1 MGRAWGHAGPA
12 GSAAPP
18 DQIVGWSEAEPL
30 IRGRFEAL
38 SEIRITQTDLRIRF
52 SPDRRLAWA
61 TCPWDFRARI
71 GDQPVVEPTRCT
83 WVLELREADWV
94 IVHWH
99 KSMGMPD

>member
-1 MGRAWGHAGPA
+1 
-12 GSAAPP
+12 
-18 DQIVGWSEAEPL
+18 VGLP
-30 IRGRFEAL
+30 
-38 SEIRITQTDLRIRF
+38 
-52 SPDRRLAWA
+52 
-61 TCPWDFRARI
+61 ARI